1 VDTGFGISK
10 EKRAK
15 LFQSF
20 ERLGAEKSKTEGA
33 GIGLVITKR
42 LVESMG
48 GVIGVESVEDQGS
61 VFWVEF
67 PRYQVSE
74 LTSPSPLPVLVS
86 KTKPD
91 GQEIVSPSSEKNIQ
105 QPSVKSKRTPLVLCI
120 EDNPLNLKLLTI
132 LLQKNGAFVLLEAV
146 NGEMGVHIA
155 KSVIP
160 DLILSDIHLPDIDGY
175 QIIAQLREDEN
186 TKDIPVIALTGDVMK
201 EDIQQ
206 AEAAGFAGYVT
217 KPVDIAVLFVS
228 L

>member
-1 VDTGFGISK
+1 
-10 EKRAK
+10 
-15 LFQSF
+15 
-20 ERLGAEKSKTEGA
+20 
-33 GIGLVITKR
+33 
-42 LVESMG
+42 
-48 GVIGVESVEDQGS
+48 
-61 VFWVEF
+61 
-67 PRYQVSE
+67 
-74 LTSPSPLPVLVS
+74 
-86 KTKPD
+86 
-91 GQEIVSPSSEKNIQ
+91 
-105 QPSVKSKRTPLVLCI
+105 
-120 EDNPLNLKLLTI
+120 LKLLTI

-217 KPVDIAVLFVS
+217 KPVDIAVLLAMIDKV
-228 L
+228 LKENNL